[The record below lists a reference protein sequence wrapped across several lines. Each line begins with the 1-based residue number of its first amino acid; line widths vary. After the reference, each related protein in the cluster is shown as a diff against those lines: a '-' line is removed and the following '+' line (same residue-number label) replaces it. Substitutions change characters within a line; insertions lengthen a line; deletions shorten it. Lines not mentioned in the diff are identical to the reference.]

1 MSGNVAHLPPLWWV
15 ARRSVRLLTCLA
27 IAVLALSAWSPQQPT
42 GAPVADSAPY
52 ATVLPVPADVRHSP
66 AARPAQPT
74 HAPTVAAASASGTSA
89 SGTAA
94 SGTAASDAATGGA
107 TATAGDT
114 VGNRQPVEAGRGRPG
129 AADVAADVAAVSGAA
144 ARPAGPRAPPHPLA

>member
-74 HAPTVAAASASGTSA
+74 HAPTVAAASASGT
-89 SGTAA
+89 AA

-129 AADVAADVAAVSGAA
+129 AADVAAVSGAA